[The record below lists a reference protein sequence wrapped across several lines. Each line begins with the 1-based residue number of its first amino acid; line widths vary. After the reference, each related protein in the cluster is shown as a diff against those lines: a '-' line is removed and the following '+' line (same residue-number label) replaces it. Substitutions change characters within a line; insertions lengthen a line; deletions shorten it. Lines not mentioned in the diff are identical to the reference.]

1 MVYFKNYLNAIQYDY
16 TFPSFEKYILK
27 LSDFLIIMFII
38 MVATEILNYIL
49 SAIFILGKLTSSV
62 KNFEIMNKFFLD
74 EEKSK
79 QSN

>member
-1 MVYFKNYLNAIQYDY
+1 
-16 TFPSFEKYILK
+16 
-27 LSDFLIIMFII
+27 